1 MGRAAAFW
9 IPTSLL
15 RGRARAWLVIAA
27 AWSLSAFAIAGPPA
41 PEAAPSDPSE
51 QVEALGYPTP
61 ISVLRHFEQS
71 MQRGDTD
78 AAMRCMDL
86 GSIPPGVRGE
96 IGERFALQL
105 ALALERLPPVVLE
118 EQPKEDSLTLASTE
132 VGDITLRRRSHAGG
146 ERLWQFASRTIE
158 ALPGIFRHV
167 MRNAPVSPS
176 LASLGEAKRPIDV
189 LQWRSPEV
197 ALWVSLPETMK
208 RQVFGLELYQWIGL
222 PLVAL
227 LAWILKLVV
236 EVPIHLLLQRLAGR
250 GAVSSDWKSVI
261 ARCTHAAGW
270 TVALQSAGWMVLLL
284 GLPLQALDVVL
295 LAVQVVNVA
304 LVTRLALQLA
314 DFAGAWAHARER
326 VDPSV
331 RALDDL
337 LVIIRVRLAKILVLT
352 GAAVWIVSIVG
363 AESSVNRLLAG
374 LGIGGIAFALA
385 LQEPL
390 RNFFSSIVLAAER
403 NFGVGD
409 TLSFEGVQGKVEHV
423 GFRTTTLRTKLET
436 RLLVPNATMA
446 STKIDAHSGNALKEF
461 KAVLPIAFDAEPA
474 KLQAFGERARELV
487 RQASGARAKSIE
499 VGVTALGA
507 YGIEY
512 TVTALFEKRDTPNW
526 ETFDG
531 LNRALLQ
538 TAHELGLPLRARA

>member
-1 MGRAAAFW
+1 MQQGRIRNVDHA
-9 IPTSLL
+9 SRRL
-15 RGRARAWLVIAA
+15 RALVACA
-27 AWSLSAFAIAGPPA
+27 LCLWVTAVALAGPPT
-41 PEAAPSDPSE
+41 AAATDPSE
-51 QVEALGYPTP
+51 APEPLGYATP
-61 ISVLRHFEQS
+61 MALLRHFEQS
-71 MQRGDTD
+71 MQRGDTES
-78 AAMRCMDL
+78 AMRCMDL
-86 GSIPPGVRGE
+86 STIPPSVHEE
-96 IGERFALQL
+96 IGERLALQL
-105 ALALERLPPVVLE
+105 ALALERLPPVALE
-118 EQPKEDSLTLASTE
+118 DQPKEDSLTLATMS
-132 VGDITLRRRSHAGG
+132 VGDVTMRRRSAMGG

-158 ALPGIFRHV
+158 ALPSIFRQV
-167 MRNAPVSPS
+167 MRNGPVNPS
-176 LASLGEAKRPIDV
+176 LASLGEAKKPIDV

-197 ALWVSLPETMK
+197 ALWVSLPESWK
-208 RQVFGLELYQWIGL
+208 RHALGLELYQWLGL
-222 PLVAL
+222 PIVVL
-227 LAWILKLVV
+227 LGWLLKLLV
-236 EVPIHLLLQRLAGR
+236 EVPIQGLLRRVAGR
-250 GAVSSDWKSVI
+250 GAGSTDWSTIIV
-261 ARCTHAAGW
+261 RCTHAAGW
-270 TVALQSAGWMVLLL
+270 TVALQSAAWLVLLL
-284 GLPLQALDVVL
+284 GLPLGPLDLVL
-295 LAVQVVNVA
+295 LAVEVVNVA
-304 LVTRLALQLA
+304 LVARLAMQLA
-314 DFAGAWAHARER
+314 DFAGAWARSRER
-326 VDPSV
+326 DGASL
-331 RALDDL
+331 RALNDL
-337 LVIIRVRLAKILVLT
+337 LIIIRVRVAKILVLI
-352 GAAVWIVSIVG
+352 GAVVWIVSILG

-446 STKIDAHSGNALKEF
+446 NTKLDTHSGNALKEF
-461 KAVLPIAFDAEPA
+461 KAVLPVSFDAEPA

-512 TVTALFEKRDTPNW
+512 TVTALFEKRDTPSW

-538 TAHELGLPLRARA
+538 TAHELGLPLRARG